1 MYEDE
6 GSFVSDWNNSYGD
19 DQLTKETAK
28 DPVEEDTITSPL
40 RKMVRL
46 DDVRS
51 PSSHTVGDGS
61 GVFPVPIEEE

>member
-6 GSFVSDWNNSYGD
+6 GSFMSDWNNSYGD
-19 DQLTKETAK
+19 DQLMEETAK

-40 RKMVRL
+40 RKKARL
-46 DDVRS
+46 NDVRS

-61 GVFPVPIEEE
+61 GLFSVPIEE